1 MSGTSGRGR
10 NVFAGYKGRIQGG
23 AKMFVK
29 KEMSEI
35 SKRLGAVQKTI
46 EEILVDYDTEYADYG
61 WDNFSETLANISAQ
75 IYLLRIQCGCA
86 IVRKELR

>member
-1 MSGTSGRGR
+1 
-10 NVFAGYKGRIQGG
+10 
-23 AKMFVK
+23 MFVK

-35 SKRLGAVQKTI
+35 SKALESAQKTI
-46 EEILVDYDTEYADYG
+46 NEIITDYMTDYTDYG
-61 WDNFSETLANISAQ
+61 WDNFSETLANMSAQ

>member
-1 MSGTSGRGR
+1 
-10 NVFAGYKGRIQGG
+10 
-23 AKMFVK
+23 MFVK

-35 SKRLGAVQKTI
+35 SKALESAQKTI
-46 EEILVDYDTEYADYG
+46 NEIITDYMTDYADYG
-61 WDNFSETLANISAQ
+61 WDNFSETLANMSAQ